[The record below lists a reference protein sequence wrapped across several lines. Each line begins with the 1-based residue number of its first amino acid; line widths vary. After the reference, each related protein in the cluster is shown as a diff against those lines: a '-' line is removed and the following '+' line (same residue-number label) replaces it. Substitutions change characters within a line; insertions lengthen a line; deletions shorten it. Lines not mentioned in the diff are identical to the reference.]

1 MNFLNIKSKL
11 QLTSLFCSLV
21 FVSTLSAC
29 GNSDKKQETNQDS
42 AAAVTTTT
50 EAPAAATTEKFE
62 DFDWSTVQSSTAN
75 IGTFPYLT
83 APEGFFIQDK
93 GGYDES
99 KTGYSDLKDFNKLI
113 MFTGNSFYNAEGKV
127 ARLKF
132 SMKDKEADWN
142 QYKFDTSIEK
152 YLDSVGAK
160 QLAKLKINQAQKEFL
175 NKDDDMTIYN
185 HMVADPYNEPARFY
199 ALNHEKGKIMFQIS
213 SNSAMG
219 EIAVVELVK
228 K

>member
-1 MNFLNIKSKL
+1 MNTSFMKNKLNITHL
-11 QLTSLFCSLV
+11 FCILALTS
-21 FVSTLSAC
+21 TLIAC
-29 GNSDKKQETNQDS
+29 GNSEKKGTTAKDS
-42 AAAVTTTT
+42 AAPVNTTKETPT
-50 EAPAAATTEKFE
+50 NSTTEKFE
-62 DFDWSTVQSSTAN
+62 EFDWNTVPISTAD
-75 IGTFPYLT
+75 IGIFPYLS
-83 APEGFFIQDK
+83 APDGFFIQDK

-113 MFTGNSFYNAEGKV
+113 MFTGKSFYNAEGKV

-132 SMKDKEADWN
+132 SMKDKEAEWN
-142 QYKFDTSIEK
+142 QYKFDTYIEK
-152 YLDSVGAK
+152 QLNSIGAK
-160 QLAKLKINQAQKEFL
+160 LLAKLKINQAQKDFL

-219 EIAVVELVK
+219 EVAVVELVK